1 MKLKKIASLMLA
13 GVMAVSM
20 LAGCSNGP
28 ATSEPTNPVEPVD
41 TSFATA
47 VNAEMGTAAKN
58 VLTFSSDAKLA
69 SVLNNV
75 ASKIASSTLINAIG
89 DNDGFVI
96 TTDAGDFRHLLGID
110 RANSLALASDGN
122 YCSPV
127 TGNYVGGGNWKYFS
141 NSATSAV
148 TTADLIVVPGN
159 LTEEGVAEYVA
170 GAAEAM
176 INAKRMPA
184 TGFDKNNDKDY
195 RYAYTGNIA
204 CVKIDN
210 LSGDFSSYVV
220 AVTVTQ
226 TPTPV
231 TNANALTKN

>member
-69 SVLNNV
+69 SALNNV
-75 ASKIASSTLINAIG
+75 ASKIASSTLAYAVN
-89 DNDGFVI
+89 DFDGFVT

-110 RANSLALASDGN
+110 RTNSLALGSNNKYYA
-122 YCSPV
+122 PV
-127 TGNYVGGGNWKYFS
+127 RAGKEGSWKYFS
-141 NSATSAV
+141 NKATSAV

-176 INAKRMPA
+176 INANRMPA
-184 TGFDKNNDKDY
+184 TGYDRNNDKDY

-226 TPTPV
+226 TPTQV
-231 TNANALTKN
+231 TNVHQ